1 MKGDIGERVARMTPA
16 ERKEN
21 ARKGAMTTNAIR
33 RQKKSMREGFKV
45 ALQAGNLD
53 QSRREALAALGMEDT
68 LQNSI
73 LLAAIQKAMTGDIE
87 AARFVR
93 DTIGEKPTE
102 ALQIAAVQDVQ
113 RMDVSGLTDAELQA
127 IIADTD

>member
-1 MKGDIGERVARMTPA
+1 
-16 ERKEN
+16 
-21 ARKGAMTTNAIR
+21 MTTNAIR

-113 RMDVSGLTDAELQA
+113 QMDVSGLTDAELQA